1 MDRAETKENLKMKR
15 LTITLLTLLVLGGC
29 SSDNEDLKRKVLDLE
44 KTILVLE
51 ETIEE
56 QTSEFYQQ
64 EKIKELNERTRAEI
78 EKIKDRH
85 APYYELVNELKEK
98 CTSKEEVITTF
109 GVYTL
114 NQKTTDQDC
123 FSELTG
129 GRFGSAPIMTIIRSP
144 AESLLT
150 TGRELHVEDIG
161 EFFHISGYS
170 GGAWCCEEDH
180 FLSKKAPYEIVFE
193 EHSKAG
199 TSVLWRHFDSDIY
212 KEIRIVDTNFIQ
224 WLGCTACSALPVIYL
239 EYSSDSFKLDKELM
253 YSEVSEKIKNI
264 PESIEFHGTGLNW
277 KDHDI
282 PTEFVEII
290 AQLAIS
296 GREDEARKFYDDIF
310 PDLPKKE
317 LFWQEFKEKLARSKY
332 WELEVWEST
341 DICDW
346 FDPNC

>member
-1 MDRAETKENLKMKR
+1 MKH

-29 SSDNEDLKRKVLDLE
+29 TSDNEDLKRKVLDLE
-44 KTILVLE
+44 KTILGLE

-56 QTSEFYQQ
+56 QRTEFYQQ
-64 EKIKELNERTRAEI
+64 EKIKELNERTRTEI

-85 APYYELVNELKEK
+85 TPYYELVNELKEK

-144 AESLLT
+144 TESLLT
-150 TGRELHVEDIG
+150 TGREFHVEDIG

-170 GGAWCCEEDH
+170 GGAWCCTEDH

-193 EHSKAG
+193 EHSYG
-199 TSVLWRHFDSDIY
+199 DDSVLWRHFDSDIY
-212 KEIRIVDTNFIQ
+212 KEIRIEDTNFIQ
-224 WLGCTACSALPVIYL
+224 WLGSTASSALPVIYL

-253 YSEVSEKIKNI
+253 YSEASKKINNI
-264 PESIEFHGTGLNW
+264 TNSNSIKFLPG
-277 KDHDI
+277 DHWEGYDI
-282 PTEFVEII
+282 PSDFIEII
-290 AQLAIS
+290 SELMIS
-296 GREDEARKFYDDIF
+296 GREEEARKFFDDVW
-310 PDLPKKE
+310 PKDLPKKE
-317 LFWQEFKEKLARSKY
+317 PFWQEFKEKLARSKY

-341 DICDW
+341 EICDW
-346 FDPNC
+346 FDPGC

>member
-1 MDRAETKENLKMKR
+1 MKR
-15 LTITLLTLLVLGGC
+15 LTITSLLTLLVFGGC
-29 SSDNEDLKRKVLDLE
+29 SSESETQNRKILELE
-44 KTILVLE
+44 KRIEDIREILPPLYE
-51 ETIEE
+51 EIVESCT
-56 QTSEFYQQ
+56 TTKQ
-64 EKIKELNERTRAEI
+64 E
-78 EKIKDRH
+78 
-85 APYYELVNELKEK
+85 V
-98 CTSKEEVITTF
+98 TTF

-114 NQKTTDQDC
+114 TKKIIDQDYFC
-123 FSELTG
+123 VTNIVGDALDYSGYFLPPSLSRPSLIESPTKHLLRAPWELQ
-129 GRFGSAPIMTIIRSP
+129 
-144 AESLLT
+144 
-150 TGRELHVEDIG
+150 VKDIG

-199 TSVLWRHFDSDIY
+199 RSVLWGHFDSDMY
-212 KEIRIVDTNFIQ
+212 KEIRIEDTNFIQ
-224 WLGCTACSALPVIYL
+224 WYGCTSCSALPVIYL

-341 DICDW
+341 EICDW
-346 FDPNC
+346 FDPGC